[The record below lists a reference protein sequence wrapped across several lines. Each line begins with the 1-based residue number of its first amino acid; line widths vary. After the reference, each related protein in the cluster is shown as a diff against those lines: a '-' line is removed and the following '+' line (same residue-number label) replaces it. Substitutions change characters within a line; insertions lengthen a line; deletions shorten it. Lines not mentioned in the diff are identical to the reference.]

1 MPCTARLGGAW
12 QGLLMNACLNFRS
25 GSLLY
30 EWMHDTPHE
39 KLIRFP
45 IFTAST
51 PQFIVQEAARR
62 FKRMAHYDH
71 DNGLIVL
78 EKRRA

>member
-1 MPCTARLGGAW
+1 
-12 QGLLMNACLNFRS
+12 MNAIYLRPAQPS
-25 GSLLY
+25 MLHD
-30 EWMHDTPHE
+30 WMHDVPDQ
-39 KLIRFP
+39 KLVRFP
-45 IFTAST
+45 IFHAGT
-51 PQFIVQEAARR
+51 PQSIVQEAARR